1 MFCALNNFFSELL
14 KKLLHDNF
22 FCKSLSVAFIVM
34 QFYPGDIKIFI
45 SGMKQNSISECSEK
59 KNTLALFFFF
69 FYCWLPSD
77 MATLETVFY
86 SLAVYTWLR
95 LVEALRKTGNHSFLS
110 HFLTGPL

>member
-59 KNTLALFFFF
+59 KKHIGFVLFLFLLLASF
-69 FYCWLPSD
+69 
-77 MATLETVFY
+77 
-86 SLAVYTWLR
+86 R
-95 LVEALRKTGNHSFLS
+95 HGHIGNCL
-110 HFLTGPL
+110 L